1 MMIGHQFSPMTV
13 GQILDRIFRLYRNNF
28 VRFIA
33 IVAIIYVPITL
44 ISLIFVSLIAGSFE
58 ESLVAAQETGVPAQ
72 ARTEGDVASILA
84 MGLVA
89 VFLFLLAQVLC
100 KAVLIKSVS
109 DSYLGNETTVGQA
122 YKAILPRLLT
132 IIIAAILV
140 IIVEFIG
147 FMLLVVP
154 GIIFALWFAL
164 TAQAIVVEKLGPIA
178 GMKRSKALVSGNLG
192 KVFGLGF
199 LIIIISW
206 IIGQV
211 FQYAGG
217 LVAVSVAAE
226 DLMTATIIKQLF
238 SMAGQALVMPISAGA
253 FILLYYDL
261 RIRKEG
267 FDLEMLARSFGSEAM
282 RPDAVPPLQQF

>member
-72 ARTEGDVASILA
+72 ARSEGDVASILA

-164 TAQAIVVEKLGPIA
+164 TAQAIVVEKLGASA